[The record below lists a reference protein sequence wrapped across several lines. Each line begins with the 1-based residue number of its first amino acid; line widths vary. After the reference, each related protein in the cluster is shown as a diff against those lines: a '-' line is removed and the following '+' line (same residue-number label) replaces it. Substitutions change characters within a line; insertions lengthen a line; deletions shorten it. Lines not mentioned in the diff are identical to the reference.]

1 MQYQDHNSAGGID
14 QQGTPANFGWD
25 CCMYG
30 DQYACMKIHGPEQAI
45 FEGEEAVW
53 EVEQVEQ
60 EVYRSGNSDSDTSD
74 DEEEDTSDDDE
85 DDSSDEDA
93 ASDEVE
99 ETEDG
104 VCLDNDDYLVEQ
116 DYMTQDVYLNHDDHF
131 DIITRGDF
139 THGQDT
145 QHENYEQ
152 TAAHATSF
160 DAITRGVITRGKD
173 TQFEGYEQTA
183 VHATSSRSFFQFHN
197 TAKTSSRFRTLTGKA
212 KEHLRDENNRK
223 KAVETFQNGMR
234 EVTAFVTEIQAKQGA
249 TGSKRVGP
257 KGNGKELA
265 MICGKVAMKRFKK

>member
-60 EVYRSGNSDSDTSD
+60 EVYWSGNSDSDTSD

-160 DAITRGVITRGKD
+160 DAITRGVITHGND

>member
-25 CCMYG
+25 CCIYG

-45 FEGEEAVW
+45 LEGEEAVW

-60 EVYRSGNSDSDTSD
+60 E
-74 DEEEDTSDDDE
+74 DTSDDDE
-85 DDSSDEDA
+85 DDSSDEDDTSDEDD

-160 DAITRGVITRGKD
+160 DAITRGVITHSND

-249 TGSKRVGP
+249 AGSKRAGP
-257 KGNGKELA
+257 KGDGKELA

>member
-25 CCMYG
+25 CCIYG

-45 FEGEEAVW
+45 LEGEEAVW

-60 EVYRSGNSDSDTSD
+60 E
-74 DEEEDTSDDDE
+74 DTSDDDE
-85 DDSSDEDA
+85 DDSSDEDDTSDEDD

-104 VCLDNDDYLVEQ
+104 
-116 DYMTQDVYLNHDDHF
+116 
-131 DIITRGDF
+131 
-139 THGQDT
+139 
-145 QHENYEQ
+145 
-152 TAAHATSF
+152 
-160 DAITRGVITRGKD
+160 
-173 TQFEGYEQTA
+173 FEGYEQTA

-249 TGSKRVGP
+249 AGSKRAGP
-257 KGNGKELA
+257 KGDGKELA